1 MLVQVA
7 AIVADQGGHEAEE
20 IRLRC
25 GAFAGVDPTL
35 LASAFEMLRPGT
47 AWERTRLRI
56 ELDPL
61 RLRCDACG
69 ESFSPD
75 GFRFVC
81 VHCGSPR
88 VRELSGDQV
97 IIESI
102 VVASAANADALAHQ
116 ESES

>member
-47 AWERTRLRI
+47 PWERTRLRI
-56 ELDPL
+56 EIDPL
-61 RLRCDACG
+61 ELRCEACA
-69 ESFSPD
+69 ESFSPER
-75 GFRFVC
+75 FRFVC

-102 VVASAANADALAHQ
+102 VVAAPANAAALANQ
-116 ESES
+116 EGES

>member
-7 AIVADQGGHEAEE
+7 AIVADQGGQEAEE

-56 ELDPL
+56 EVDPL
-61 RLRCDACG
+61 ELRCDACG

-75 GFRFVC
+75 RFRFVC
-81 VHCGSPR
+81 IHCGSPR

-102 VVASAANADALAHQ
+102 VVAAPPNANASTHEEG
-116 ESES
+116 ES

>member
-7 AIVADQGGHEAEE
+7 AIVADQGGQEAEE

-35 LASAFEMLRPGT
+35 LAAAFEMLRPGT

-56 ELDPL
+56 EVDPL
-61 RLRCDACG
+61 ELRCDACG
-69 ESFSPD
+69 ESFRPD
-75 GFRFVC
+75 QFRFVC
-81 VHCGSPR
+81 IHCGSPR

-102 VVASAANADALAHQ
+102 VVAAPANADASTHEEG
-116 ESES
+116 ES